1 MSLAF
6 AAPPTL
12 RLSADGEVQLAGS
25 WTFAGLRDHAGLRA
39 AVRAQSPLARWDVSH
54 AELDAVGALWLW
66 QDWQGQ
72 LPAALRATEAQ
83 CTLWRDLAAAQ
94 APAPTHIRRDVLAP
108 PLRAVGR
115 GALALLTQAQL
126 VCMLWG
132 RLLLASLHLL
142 RHPSA
147 LPARE
152 LSANIYHAGVSALG
166 ITALVGLL
174 IGVVLSYLSSQQ
186 LARYGANVLI
196 VDLLGISILRE
207 LGPLLAAILVA
218 GRSGSA
224 MTAQLGTMKLNQELD
239 ALAAMGLSATLRLAW
254 PKTVALLLVL
264 PLLAVWTSALAL
276 VGGMLA
282 AHWELGLSFGQF
294 LDRFPRVVKLVH
306 LWIGLGK
313 SAAFGLLIGLIGCH
327 FGLTAPP
334 SSEGLGRATTRAVV
348 AAITLVIV
356 ADALFAVLF
365 SITLRPRP

>member
-1 MSLAF
+1 M
-6 AAPPTL
+6 
-12 RLSADGEVQLAGS
+12 
-25 WTFAGLRDHAGLRA
+25 
-39 AVRAQSPLARWDVSH
+39 
-54 AELDAVGALWLW
+54 GALWLW

-72 LPAALRATEAQ
+72 LPAALCATEAQ
-83 CTLWRDLAAAQ
+83 RTLWRDLAAAQ
-94 APAPTHIRRDVLAP
+94 APAPTPIRRDALA

>member
-1 MSLAF
+1 M
-6 AAPPTL
+6 
-12 RLSADGEVQLAGS
+12 QLAGR

-39 AVRAQSPLARWDVSH
+39 AVRAQSPQARWDVSH

-72 LPAALRATEAQ
+72 LPAALRATEAPAHAVA
-83 CTLWRDLAAAQ
+83 RPGRRQ
-94 APAPTHIRRDVLAP
+94 APAPTPIRRDALA

-147 LPARE
+147 LPRASCRPIFTTPGC
-152 LSANIYHAGVSALG
+152 LRWASPRWSAC
-166 ITALVGLL
+166 L

-218 GRSGSA
+218 GRRTGDDRATGHDEAESRARRAGRHG
-224 MTAQLGTMKLNQELD
+224 LVRH
-239 ALAAMGLSATLRLAW
+239 LAPGLA
-254 PKTVALLLVL
+254 KTVALLLVL

-276 VGGMLA
+276 VGGNA
-282 AHWELGLSFGQF
+282 GGALGAGLVVWPVSRSFSARGQAGAF
-294 LDRFPRVVKLVH
+294 VDWPGQ
-306 LWIGLGK
+306 IGGVW
-313 SAAFGLLIGLIGCH
+313 FC
-327 FGLTAPP
+327 
-334 SSEGLGRATTRAVV
+334 
-348 AAITLVIV
+348 
-356 ADALFAVLF
+356 
-365 SITLRPRP
+365 